1 MRKTVKSPTVFQ
13 SLIPVAVLIVLIGLN
28 VTLLGDETLAGANQM
43 SLLIASGVTAC
54 IAIRNGKTWGDILE
68 GIVRTLT
75 GAIPAILILLMIGVL
90 SGTWMLSGIIPAM
103 IHYGLYVLRP
113 EYFLPATVV
122 ISALISLATGSSWS
136 TVATVGVALLG
147 IGRTLGFGDPVIAG
161 AIISGAYFGDKVSP
175 LSDTTNLRPRRSPER
190 ISSRISV
197 TCCTR
202 LCPRHF
208 VTLIIFTILS
218 IGGGKIAADVSVA
231 DTQRMITD
239 YYYISP
245 VLFLVPLAAV
255 AMIVFKMPPV
265 PVLFVGS
272 LLGGVMAVVCQP
284 ELIGSLSGD
293 GTLTAGG
300 AYRVVSRA
308 MYGTVSPETGD
319 PMVDSLFTSR
329 GMAGMLNTVWLIITA
344 MIFGGVMEA
353 GQFLERITTALIR
366 RVRSTG
372 GLVSATAGTCVLFN
386 STASDQYLAI
396 VIPGKIFGSAYRRK
410 GLAPEVLSRTLED
423 AGTATS
429 VLIPW
434 NTCGATQA
442 RRAER
447 GDGRLPALRFFLLHQ
462 SADVDPVR
470 LAGFAYPQNPAAGR
484 FAGNGKS
491 K

>member
-1 MRKTVKSPTVFQ
+1 MKIPSPLV
-13 SLIPVAVLIVLIGLN
+13 SLLPVAVLVVLLFFTIR
-28 VTLLGDETLAGANQM
+28 LLGADALGGGSQICLLLTTALCAALGMGRYGVSWKDIEHAIINNIAGV
-43 SLLIASGVTAC
+43 S
-54 IAIRNGKTWGDILE
+54 
-68 GIVRTLT
+68 
-75 GAIPAILILLMIGVL
+75 
-90 SGTWMLSGIIPAM
+90 
-103 IHYGLYVLRP
+103 
-113 EYFLPATVV
+113 
-122 ISALISLATGSSWS
+122 SALIILLIIGALSAAWMLGGVVPTLIYYGVQIIHPKFFLVSCCVICAVVSVMTGSSW
-136 TVATVGVALLG
+136 TTIATIGIALMG
-147 IGRTLGFGDPVIAG
+147 IGKAQGFEEGWIAG

-175 LSDTTNLRPRRSPER
+175 LSDTTNLAAAIAGTNLFTHIRYMLYTTLPT
-190 ISSRISV
+190 I
-197 TCCTR
+197 
-202 LCPRHF
+202 F

-442 RRAER
+442 GVLNVATVAYLPYAFFCYISPLMSILFAWLGLRIRRIPPQGA
-447 GDGRLPALRFFLLHQ
+447 LPETENR
-462 SADVDPVR
+462 
-470 LAGFAYPQNPAAGR
+470 N
-484 FAGNGKS
+484 K
-491 K
+491 

>member
-1 MRKTVKSPTVFQ
+1 
-13 SLIPVAVLIVLIGLN
+13 
-28 VTLLGDETLAGANQM
+28 
-43 SLLIASGVTAC
+43 
-54 IAIRNGKTWGDILE
+54 
-68 GIVRTLT
+68 
-75 GAIPAILILLMIGVL
+75 
-90 SGTWMLSGIIPAM
+90 
-103 IHYGLYVLRP
+103 
-113 EYFLPATVV
+113 
-122 ISALISLATGSSWS
+122 
-136 TVATVGVALLG
+136 
-147 IGRTLGFGDPVIAG
+147 
-161 AIISGAYFGDKVSP
+161 
-175 LSDTTNLRPRRSPER
+175 
-190 ISSRISV
+190 
-197 TCCTR
+197 
-202 LCPRHF
+202 
-208 VTLIIFTILS
+208 
-218 IGGGKIAADVSVA
+218 
-231 DTQRMITD
+231 MITD

-429 VLIPW
+429 VLSPW
-434 NTCGATQA
+434 NACGATQA
-442 RRAER
+442 GVLNVATVAY
-447 GDGRLPALRFFLLHQ
+447 LPYAFFLLHQ

>member
-1 MRKTVKSPTVFQ
+1 
-13 SLIPVAVLIVLIGLN
+13 
-28 VTLLGDETLAGANQM
+28 
-43 SLLIASGVTAC
+43 
-54 IAIRNGKTWGDILE
+54 
-68 GIVRTLT
+68 
-75 GAIPAILILLMIGVL
+75 
-90 SGTWMLSGIIPAM
+90 
-103 IHYGLYVLRP
+103 
-113 EYFLPATVV
+113 
-122 ISALISLATGSSWS
+122 
-136 TVATVGVALLG
+136 
-147 IGRTLGFGDPVIAG
+147 
-161 AIISGAYFGDKVSP
+161 
-175 LSDTTNLRPRRSPER
+175 
-190 ISSRISV
+190 
-197 TCCTR
+197 
-202 LCPRHF
+202 
-208 VTLIIFTILS
+208 
-218 IGGGKIAADVSVA
+218 
-231 DTQRMITD
+231 
-239 YYYISP
+239 
-245 VLFLVPLAAV
+245 
-255 AMIVFKMPPV
+255 
-265 PVLFVGS
+265 
-272 LLGGVMAVVCQP
+272 
-284 ELIGSLSGD
+284 
-293 GTLTAGG
+293 
-300 AYRVVSRA
+300 
-308 MYGTVSPETGD
+308 
-319 PMVDSLFTSR
+319 
-329 GMAGMLNTVWLIITA
+329 MAGMLNTVWLIITA

-434 NTCGATQA
+434 RDAG